1 MVKAMMEHANYNI
14 LSQSSQAMLA
24 QANQISSGILSLLQ

>member
-1 MVKAMMEHANYNI
+1 MAKAMMEHAKYNI

-24 QANQISSGILSLLQ
+24 QANQNSSGVLSLLQ